1 MVTVDMTIGFLW
13 LTLLTFISQNFDTV
27 LLIMFIFSLIL
38 TTTKQTLNWLGRKFK
53 INKRLKSS
61 RFKEKVINY
70 LSSTLNRLY
79 VYSTNRNYK
88 RRSNDRK
95 INKKH
100 SSLKVFSKPTKILT
114 KRGKKPFL
122 LLAWSLLEKTPMYS
136 EVTLPVPE
144 IPYVHKQYHFN
155 LNDWNETETH
165 EQPPPYIAMPSQ
177 IKEIKTTTFDTD
189 SFKIGI
195 DTHATAC
202 MSNTLTDFV
211 NSSLIPYPISRGGIQ
226 IYGKGPKLRISKT
239 GTLKWN
245 IEDDQGRKHK
255 ILIPNSIFVPD
266 GTQRLLSPQHFSAEA
281 NKTGTSNPDSTRS
294 IQYHNRNVLYFGS
307 SGQYKKTVF
316 NTASSNVPT
325 FYTAAGNTTYTS
337 FSSTV
342 NNVHSNKLYRL
353 EQAVCYPSVISDD
366 EQDDNEHLQ
375 NTSLPSVTRQST
387 EPDYSPIHT
396 NYTNEDIADFM
407 PTTLAPTATLIEEEQ
422 EHIAATSDRGEML
435 RWHYRLGHLSF
446 SKIKLLSLLN
456 VLPRKLA
463 LVKPPRCACCIYG
476 KMTKQPWRTKAKNNR
491 KIRIATAAGHCVS
504 VDQMESSTLGF
515 IGQLK
520 GRLTISRYKY
530 ATVFIDNYS
539 RYKYVYLQR
548 SLTSKETLNAKIA
561 FEAHSRVQHVQI
573 LNYHADNG
581 RFVDNDW
588 VNDATAKGQTTTY
601 CGVNAHWQNGI
612 AEKGIRDLRE
622 HARTSLLHAMDKWP
636 SAITTHLWPYAL
648 RHAAAIHN
656 SLPRKDGRSAI
667 ELFSNVDVAPNLKSF
682 HTFGCPVYALDNRL
696 QANQPVSSWLPRARL
711 GLNLGQSP
719 RHARNIS
726 LVLNLNTGLVSP
738 QFHIKHDEFFETI
751 SRDFPTPPAIW
762 IRLAGLKRP
771 QSTILSSTT
780 PVIWPTR
787 TPTVN
792 PRIIQPLIAQRENQ
806 LTPVSLDLR
815 ENEQPAPRTIRQP
828 TLPPVEQVDN
838 TPPPVPTRSTRGRL
852 RLPSRRLR
860 ESIDQGLN
868 ITSYSS
874 YYDVLHEEDFSI
886 QDKMTDPIAFKA
898 STDPDTMYYH
908 EAMAAPDR
916 QQFIT
921 AIIKEVNAHIENNHW
936 ALVPI
941 EDVPQGTKILDSI
954 WAMKRKRDIKTQ
966 EIYKHKA
973 RLNIHGG
980 QQEYGIHYTETYSPV
995 VNWFSVRLI
1004 MILSIIN
1011 KWHTRQIDFV
1021 LAYPQAPLEYDNY
1034 MKLPHGIT
1042 TAKGDKN
1049 SHVLKLHKNIYGG
1062 KNSGRIWNEYLT
1074 KGLKEIGF
1082 TQSKIDECVFYRGN
1096 LIFLCYVDDGIFAGP
1111 NNADID
1117 QAIKDLADPTK
1128 AKATFNIED
1137 QGDIADYLG
1146 INFEAKDNGLIKLS
1160 QPHLIDQIIKE
1171 VGIKPTERKSVPA
1184 SPGKILRRDEDAE
1197 TVTCPFNYRKVIGKL
1212 NFLEKSSR
1220 PDIAYATHQCAR
1232 FCSEPKQVHIDAV
1245 IYLTKYLQNTRNE
1258 GILLDPKHET
1268 SFEVYADAD
1277 FAGNWFKMTAQDD
1290 PSTAKSRSGYV
1301 IMYGNCP
1308 ILWGSKLQTCIS
1320 LSTTE
1325 AEYVAL
1331 SQSLRDTIPIM
1342 NLIKE
1347 LQDQGFHDENIKP
1360 VVHCKAF
1367 EDNTGALELSKVPKM
1382 RPRTKHINNVYHH
1395 FRSHVRDKQISI
1407 FHVSTEDQ
1415 LADMFTKPLPQNLF
1429 LNHRKRLL
1437 GF

>member
-1 MVTVDMTIGFLW
+1 MYFMITLMKSSSMMIVDMTLGLLW
-13 LTLLTFISQNFDTV
+13 LLLQGMIPQYMNSVLIIIGIFTIQVIIIKHTLIWFGKKV
-27 LLIMFIFSLIL
+27 
-38 TTTKQTLNWLGRKFK
+38 KVR
-53 INKRLKSS
+53 KRLKSS
-61 RFKEKVINY
+61 RFKERLISYFNSKLRLLPSYPTSGQKVQ
-70 LSSTLNRLY
+70 RL
-79 VYSTNRNYK
+79 
-88 RRSNDRK
+88 NDRK
-95 INKKH
+95 TSKKH
-100 SSLKVFSKPTKILT
+100 SSLKVFAKPNKILT
-114 KRGKKPFL
+114 KQGKKPFL
-122 LLAWSLLEKTPMYS
+122 LLAWSLLDKTPMYS
-136 EVTLPVPE
+136 ETHPS
-144 IPYVHKQYHFN
+144 ISKTKYHDETFN
-155 LNDWNETETH
+155 FDLDLWNHNETETQELMH
-165 EQPPPYIAMPSQ
+165 LAMPSQ
-177 IKEIKTTTFDTD
+177 LKEIKTNTFDTD

-202 MSNTLTDFV
+202 MSNCITDFV
-211 NSSLIPYPISRGGIQ
+211 QSSLTPYPITKGGIQ
-226 IYGKGPKLRISKT
+226 IYGKGPRLRIRKT
-239 GTLKWN
+239 GTLRWY
-245 IEDDQGRKHK
+245 IEDDQGIRHK
-255 ILIPNSIFVPD
+255 ILIPNSILVPE
-266 GTQRLLSPQHFSAEA
+266 GNQRLLPPQHFSAEA
-281 NKTGTSNPDSTRS
+281 NKTGNANPDSTRS

-307 SGQYKKTVF
+307 TGQYKKTIY

-325 FYTAAGNTTYTS
+325 FYTAAGNKLYTT
-337 FSSTV
+337 FSSTISS
-342 NNVHSNKLYRL
+342 VHGKKFRNL
-353 EQAVCYPSVISDD
+353 EQAVCYPSIISDD
-366 EQDDNEHLQ
+366 EGEADVPVDAIATPPTPQQ
-375 NTSLPSVTRQST
+375 QP
-387 EPDYSPIHT
+387 EPDYSPTNT
-396 NYTNEDIADFM
+396 NYTTENVADFVSTDLT
-407 PTTLAPTATLIEEEQ
+407 PTPTLVEEEQ
-422 EHIAATSDRGEML
+422 EHIAATTNRGEML

-446 SKIKLLSLLN
+446 AKIKLLALLN
-456 VLPRKLA
+456 VLPRRLA
-463 LVKPPRCACCIYG
+463 LVKPPKCACCIYG

-491 KIRIATAAGHCVS
+491 KIRVATAAGQCVS

-520 GRLTISRYKY
+520 GKLTISRYKY
-530 ATVFIDNYS
+530 ATVYIDNYS

-548 SLTSKETLNAKIA
+548 TLTSKETLNSKLA
-561 FEAHSRVQHVQI
+561 FEAHARVQHVQI

-581 RFVDNDW
+581 RFVDNAW
-588 VNDATAKGQTTTY
+588 IQDATAKGQTTTY

-622 HARTSLLHAMDKWP
+622 QARTSLLHAIDKWP
-636 SAITTHLWPYAL
+636 SAVTTHLWPYAL
-648 RHAAAIHN
+648 HHAAAIHN

-667 ELFSNVDVAPNLKSF
+667 ELFSNVDVAPNLKAF

-696 QANQPVSSWLPRARL
+696 QVNQPVSSWLPRARL

-719 RHARNIS
+719 RHARNVS

-751 SRDFPTPPAIW
+751 SRHLPTPPALW
-762 IRLAGLKRP
+762 IRLVGLKRP
-771 QSTILSSTT
+771 LSSIPNLRSSTA
-780 PVIWPTR
+780 
-787 TPTVN
+787 PTVQA
-792 PRIIQPLIAQRENQ
+792 PSTSPGVLQPLIAQRENQ
-806 LTPVSLDLR
+806 LTPVSPDAL
-815 ENEQPAPRTIRQP
+815 NIEQPAQRTTR
-828 TLPPVEQVDN
+828 PPSSRPATRPQVEQRDQ

-852 RLPSRRLR
+852 RLPSRHLR
-860 ESIDQGLN
+860 ESMDQGLN
-868 ITSYSS
+868 ITSYST

-916 QQFIT
+916 HQFIT

-941 EDVPQGTKILDSI
+941 EEVPKGTKILDSI

-980 QQEYGIHYTETYSPV
+980 QQEYGVHYTETYSPV

-1042 TAKGDKN
+1042 TANNDKN

-1062 KNSGRIWNEYLT
+1062 KNSGRIWNDYLT

-1082 TQSKIDECVFYRGN
+1082 TQSIIDECVFYKGH

-1111 NNADID
+1111 NKDDID
-1117 QAIKDLADPTK
+1117 KAIQDLTNPTK

-1137 QGDIADYLG
+1137 QGNIADYLG
-1146 INFEAKDNGLIKLS
+1146 INFETRENGLIKVS

-1171 VGIKPTERKSVPA
+1171 VNLKSGDRKSVPA
-1184 SPGKILRRDEDAE
+1184 SPSKLLQRDEQSE
-1197 TVTCPFNYRKVIGKL
+1197 TVTPPFNYRKVIGKL

-1232 FCSEPKQVHIDAV
+1232 FCSEPKQSHIDAV
-1245 IYLTKYLQNTRNE
+1245 IYLAKYLQQTRNE

-1277 FAGNWFKMTAQDD
+1277 FAGNWFKMMAKDD
-1290 PSTAKSRSGYV
+1290 PSTAKSRSGYI

-1320 LSTTE
+1320 LSTTK

-1331 SQSLRDTIPIM
+1331 LQCLRDTIPIM

-1347 LQDQGFHDENIKP
+1347 LKEKGFHDESIQPK
-1360 VVHCKAF
+1360 VHCKAF

-1382 RPRTKHINNVYHH
+1382 RPQTKHINNVYHH
-1395 FRSHVRDKQISI
+1395 F
-1407 FHVSTEDQ
+1407 
-1415 LADMFTKPLPQNLF
+1415 
-1429 LNHRKRLL
+1429 
-1437 GF
+1437 